1 MDASRYFDAMHN
13 AMSTLHT
20 GAQLLLTVRLQDT
33 CGNDAYLEVKQLP
46 GEQSALVCY
55 STMGRRC
62 LNFQLFRKGWQ
73 LCHNAEGQ
81 LTGRFP
87 SSADSLLSQTDF
99 RAYCR
104 EDRLDAARTQRL
116 VEELGQRAGTNYVGT
131 IPQNARTGAQ
141 ITVESYLGC
150 GARWSYWNQDAYLAD
165 DNQAMIGTINLD
177 YRSLVHHFENGVW
190 MYDCESIKDLK
201 SDIDDTLS
209 KSIEVTPE
217 MLKTNLLQRF
227 IRAVVRIFAPML

>member
-1 MDASRYFDAMHN
+1 MDAARYFEMMHR
-13 AMSTLHT
+13 AMSARKRDTT
-20 GAQLLLTVRLQDT
+20 LLLRVKVQDL
-33 CGNDAYLEVKQLP
+33 GGADAYLELRQEP
-46 GEQSALVCY
+46 GSARVRLFY

-73 LCHNAEGQ
+73 LCHNADGQ

-131 IPQNARTGAQ
+131 IPQSARTGAQ
-141 ITVESYLGC
+141 ITVESHLGC
-150 GARWSYWNQDAYLAD
+150 GARWSYWNQDASPCLPLAAILYWLAD
-165 DNQAMIGTINLD
+165 FWPGTSAARCSLTRRPPHWL
-177 YRSLVHHFENGVW
+177 RSGW
-190 MYDCESIKDLK
+190 QR
-201 SDIDDTLS
+201 
-209 KSIEVTPE
+209 TP
-217 MLKTNLLQRF
+217 LCSS
-227 IRAVVRIFAPML
+227 APPLP